1 MPSQRVTGIITDMPR
16 PITSSRVL
24 LVADRRVGPPE
35 SEGAAPLRR
44 YRLARL
50 RLDGRSAGPALRF
63 EHLKR
68 IHD

>member
-1 MPSQRVTGIITDMPR
+1 MPNRAAAGIIIAMPR

-35 SEGAAPLRR
+35 SGGVALRR

-50 RLDGRSAGPALRF
+50 RLDGRSTGPALRF

>member
-1 MPSQRVTGIITDMPR
+1 MPPCVAPGIIIAMPR
-16 PITSSRVL
+16 PITPSRVL

-35 SEGAAPLRR
+35 SGGAPLRR

-68 IHD
+68 IYD